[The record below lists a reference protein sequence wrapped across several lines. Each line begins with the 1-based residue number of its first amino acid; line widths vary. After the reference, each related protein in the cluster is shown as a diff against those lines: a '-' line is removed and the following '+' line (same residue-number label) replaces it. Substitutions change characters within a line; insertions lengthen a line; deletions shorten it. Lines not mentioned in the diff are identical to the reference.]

1 MNLPSLKRTTD
12 FALAVLGLPV
22 AIPVCMAAAVAIRM
36 ETEGSPVFVQ
46 ERVGVDQEP
55 IKVVKLRTMFRE
67 TGDLPSHEVSTSR
80 VTRVGK
86 FLRKTKIDELPQ
98 IWNVL
103 RGEMSFVGPRPCLP
117 TQDEVISERAAR
129 GVYTVVPGITGPSQ
143 LAGIDMST
151 PIELAESDAKY
162 LENWSTK
169 DDLNYI
175 VLTALGRGSG
185 DAAGAVSEPVLSGK

>member
-1 MNLPSLKRTTD
+1 M
-12 FALAVLGLPV
+12 
-22 AIPVCMAAAVAIRM
+22 
-36 ETEGSPVFVQ
+36 
-46 ERVGVDQEP
+46 
-55 IKVVKLRTMFRE
+55 
-67 TGDLPSHEVSTSR
+67 
-80 VTRVGK
+80 
-86 FLRKTKIDELPQ
+86 
-98 IWNVL
+98 
-103 RGEMSFVGPRPCLP
+103 
-117 TQDEVISERAAR
+117 
-129 GVYTVVPGITGPSQ
+129 YTVVPGITGPSQ